1 MDEDWDRHWNTLCL
15 GILTLATATVGAAF
29 FAGGVANIDLSSNDH
44 DIQILQATKFIFI
57 FGALLVL
64 IRLVGAASKAI
75 FTSSPA
81 LEHEGTSKRAQT
93 EYVYLGFTLI
103 IMALIA
109 LLVIDFFT
117 GLGAALG

>member
-1 MDEDWDRHWNTLCL
+1 MDEDWDRHWNTLSL

-29 FAGGVANIDLSSNDH
+29 FAGGVANIDLSSNDPG
-44 DIQILQATKFIFI
+44 IQILQAIKFVFI

-75 FTSSPA
+75 FTSSPD
-81 LEHEGTSKRAQT
+81 LEQEGTSKRTQT
-93 EYVYLGFTLI
+93 AYVYLGFTPI
-103 IMALIA
+103 IMALVA

-117 GLGAALG
+117 NLGAALG